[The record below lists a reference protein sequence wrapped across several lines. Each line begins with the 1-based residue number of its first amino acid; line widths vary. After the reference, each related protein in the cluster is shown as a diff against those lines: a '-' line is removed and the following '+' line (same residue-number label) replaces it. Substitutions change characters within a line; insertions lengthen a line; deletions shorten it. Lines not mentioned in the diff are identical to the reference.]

1 MVRTATREWE
11 LTAQGWCWGHCF
23 QRPVKLLNLLYYV
36 LYKDNAAHALSG
48 KLTRILLEVNWHY
61 EFIIYLSY
69 PFHCWGWLTMKKK
82 SSKVF
87 VKNIQIMPFGPR
99 SSKPL
104 NFLKIFIGNEKIFFR
119 FLLVG
124 KQFLS
129 IFCSAYSKELLNSK
143 PMLILA
149 LCVIPPPKNCK
160 KCITPHLKI

>member
-1 MVRTATREWE
+1 
-11 LTAQGWCWGHCF
+11 
-23 QRPVKLLNLLYYV
+23 
-36 LYKDNAAHALSG
+36 
-48 KLTRILLEVNWHY
+48 
-61 EFIIYLSY
+61 
-69 PFHCWGWLTMKKK
+69 MKKK

-129 IFCSAYSKELLNSK
+129 IFCSAYSKEPLNSK
-143 PMLILA
+143 PLLILA
-149 LCVIPPPKNCK
+149 LCVIPPPK
-160 KCITPHLKI
+160 KIVKNVLLHI